1 MNIRGNKKLVAIL
14 GLVLILILITAF
26 YFSFGMQPTKSNN
39 NLIRVACVG
48 DSITEGTDYPN
59 ELWMLLG
66 QNYSMGNFGE
76 GGTTVSLNAP
86 TPYMDSSKFKDA
98 KGFKPQIVI
107 IMLGTNDAN
116 PSLQRDNQ
124 SFVNDYTVLVQSF
137 RALSS
142 KPQIWLVKPPPIF
155 EDGTG
160 LSTQYFDEV
169 VVPNI
174 ERVTESLGLSLIDV
188 YGALKAHSEYFPDGV
203 HPNVAGSRLIAQVV
217 FEAIA

>member
-1 MNIRGNKKLVAIL
+1 MNIRGNKEQVALV
-14 GLVLILILITAF
+14 GLLLIVILITAF
-26 YFSFGMQPTKSNN
+26 YVSLSMQPTSSNN
-39 NLIRVACVG
+39 SLIRVACVG
-48 DSITEGTDYPN
+48 DSLTEGTDYPD

-66 QNYSMGNFGE
+66 QNYLIGNFGE
-76 GGTTVSLNAP
+76 GGTTVALNAP

-98 KGFKPQIVI
+98 KNFKPQIVI

-116 PSLQRDNQ
+116 PSLQRYNQ

-160 LSTQYFDEV
+160 LSTQYFDAV
-169 VVPNI
+169 VIPNI
-174 ERVTESLGLSLIDV
+174 ERVAQSLGLSVIDV
-188 YGALKAHSEYFPDGV
+188 YGALKAYSEYFPDGV
-203 HPNVAGSRLIAQVV
+203 HPNVAGSRLIAQAV
-217 FEAIA
+217 FEAIM